1 MTQPLNLQPAAAA
14 TLQKWHEMMAK
25 LDLSDLALIVHPE
38 VTFRS
43 PIAFNPYAS
52 VEAMVMALQTVITV
66 CSDFSYHR
74 EAATDDGLS
83 VVLEFSAKI
92 GGKAVKGADLI
103 RFDTEGRIVDFEVM
117 IRPLSG
123 LQALGEQMGQRIGPL
138 LAAFKNPSP

>member
-1 MTQPLNLQPAAAA
+1 VTQLLNLQPAAAA

-25 LDLSDLALIVHPE
+25 LDLSDLPLIVHPE

-43 PIAFNPYAS
+43 PLAFNPYAS
-52 VEAMVMALQTVITV
+52 VEAMVMALQTVVTV
-66 CSDFSYHR
+66 FSDFSYHR

-92 GGKAVKGADLI
+92 AGKGVKGADLI

-117 IRPLSG
+117 VRPLNG
-123 LQALGEQMGQRIGPL
+123 LIALSEEMGKRMGDRM
-138 LAAFKNPSP
+138 PSYKAKA

>member
-1 MTQPLNLQPAAAA
+1 MTQLLNLQPAAAA

-25 LDLSDLALIVHPE
+25 LDLSDLPLIVHPE

-43 PIAFNPYAS
+43 PLTFNPYAS
-52 VEAMVMALQTVITV
+52 VEAMVMALQTVVTV
-66 CSDFSYHR
+66 FSDFSYHR

-92 GGKAVKGADLI
+92 AGKGVKGADLI

-117 IRPLSG
+117 VRPLNG
-123 LQALGEQMGQRIGPL
+123 LIALSEEMGKRMGDRM
-138 LAAFKNPSP
+138 PSYKAKA